1 MFRALIERAGDET
14 DAQAVLENRS
24 NHVAAS
30 DAAPM
35 HAVAIPGF
43 RNDNDELNGPT
54 SRSHFAGVRSLIESS
69 HLKRFKNLPNVNL
82 PRVHLPCS
90 SAPTLPGKAT
100 FVMHSPFPMQLA
112 AVIAWRT
119 SSRKD
124 CLNLARLTD
133 QRQIGAEDL
142 YRICARRG
150 SHRVARPKNRL
161 PIMKTDDEDEEES

>member
-82 PRVHLPCS
+82 ALGPSTMLIG
-90 SAPTLPGKAT
+90 ANAPGKSNIRDA
-100 FVMHSPFPMQLA
+100 FPFPHAIGRGYRLA
-112 AVIAWRT
+112 DI
-119 SSRKD
+119 
-124 CLNLARLTD
+124 L
-133 QRQIGAEDL
+133 
-142 YRICARRG
+142 
-150 SHRVARPKNRL
+150 
-161 PIMKTDDEDEEES
+161 